1 MPPYFDYIE
10 VLCLDKYTTNGILFK
25 IYLSISK
32 FQNIAEELSFCDSWD
47 ELIKYFVMHSAL
59 TIWANIYI
67 AHSLHSLNIIIIR
80 TSKLFQKKPSV
91 NKHRIALGIIKAEN
105 WLRFNSVITIIS
117 KVMRDQTIIFFIK
130 KLAGLF
136 LFFRSFTNFFYR
148 KTVCFSGIPTR
159 FVRVEG
165 VQADHLTTTTALK
178 CQPNECSFCFKRQK
192 LRFHIDRI
200 CFSLHYF
207 CILFKGPSL

>member
-1 MPPYFDYIE
+1 MGKFISYQTCQSRLKDNDLRISTYIVGIISHYSNMPPYFDYIE

-67 AHSLHSLNIIIIR
+67 AHSLHSLNSIIIIR
-80 TSKLFQKKPSV
+80 TSKLFQKKPSI
-91 NKHRIALGIIKAEN
+91 NKLRIALGIIKAEN
-105 WLRFNSVITIIS
+105 LLRFNSVITTIT

-130 KLAGLF
+130 KIGRALF
-136 LFFRSFTNFFYR
+136 VFSFFHKIFFT
-148 KTVCFSGIPTR
+148 
-159 FVRVEG
+159 E
-165 VQADHLTTTTALK
+165 
-178 CQPNECSFCFKRQK
+178 K
-192 LRFHIDRI
+192 L
-200 CFSLHYF
+200 
-207 CILFKGPSL
+207 